1 MKAEYGILNE
11 REQMIILRLYRVNK
25 EVVKTSLLNLVPNSY
40 SLDKYLDHLK
50 EYNLINIR
58 EEKVIRRTFYISITK
73 KGYAISRQLEYIQEL
88 LKMNFDDFNIDPSFS
103 GDNGTVY
110 EINNHN
116 NGKNY
121 AKFVCLPIQAW
132 QIFACFVGQ
141 SWNKISTET

>member
-11 REQMIILRLYRVNK
+11 REQMIMLRLYRVNK

-73 KGYAISRQLEYIQEL
+73 KGYAISRQLAHIEEL
-88 LKMNFDDFNIDPSFS
+88 LKMNFDDFNMDPSFS

-116 NGKNY
+116 NEK
-121 AKFVCLPIQAW
+121 KLC
-132 QIFACFVGQ
+132 QICMFTNPSMANFCMFCG
-141 SWNKISTET
+141 SKLE